1 MTVDVDLER
10 FRLNE
15 RHTLSKPKEPT
26 TRQSEPFIRGPI
38 PLWWIA
44 RAATIPRR
52 NALIVGIVLW
62 WLAGMRSGHSDLV
75 LTVRRCKLFG
85 LGRKGVARGLRNL
98 EEANLIRVSRKKGK
112 AARVD
117 LIVNPETR
125 ADTQCPVN

>member
-1 MTVDVDLER
+1 MTIDVDLEQ

-15 RHTLSKPKEPT
+15 RHTLLKPKVPT

-38 PLWWIA
+38 PVWWIA
-44 RAATIPRR
+44 QAATISRR
-52 NALIVGIVLW
+52 NALIVGTVLW

-75 LTVRRCKLFG
+75 LTVQRCKLFG
-85 LGRKGVARGLRNL
+85 LGRKGVDRGLRDL
-98 EEANLIRVSRKKGK
+98 EEANLIRVSRKKGQ

-125 ADTQCPVN
+125 ADTQQTN